1 MKFSKYNVF
10 YEHGDNFL
18 LVNTRTGAMFTL
30 DVKEKFEKYGIHSD
44 AEIELYQQ
52 IPILEK
58 YMKKNRKIKK
68 SDKI

>member
-1 MKFSKYNVF
+1 MYLDFVKKVHKIS
-10 YEHGDNFL
+10 
-18 LVNTRTGAMFTL
+18 L

-52 IPILEK
+52 IQILEK

>member
-1 MKFSKYNVF
+1 MYLDFVKKVHKIS
-10 YEHGDNFL
+10 
-18 LVNTRTGAMFTL
+18 L
-30 DVKEKFEKYGIHSD
+30 DVKEKFEKYGIYSD

>member
-1 MKFSKYNVF
+1 VYLDFVKKVHKIS
-10 YEHGDNFL
+10 
-18 LVNTRTGAMFTL
+18 L

-58 YMKKNRKIKK
+58 YIKK
-68 SDKI
+68 IEKLKKVIKYNN

>member
-1 MKFSKYNVF
+1 VYLDFVKKVHKIS
-10 YEHGDNFL
+10 
-18 LVNTRTGAMFTL
+18 L

-58 YMKKNRKIKK
+58 YMKKIEKLKKVIKYNN
-68 SDKI
+68 

>member
-1 MKFSKYNVF
+1 MYLDFVKKVHKIS
-10 YEHGDNFL
+10 
-18 LVNTRTGAMFTL
+18 L

-58 YMKKNRKIKK
+58 YIKK
-68 SDKI
+68 IEKLKKVIKYNN

>member
-1 MKFSKYNVF
+1 MYLDFVKKVHKIS
-10 YEHGDNFL
+10 
-18 LVNTRTGAMFTL
+18 L

-58 YMKKNRKIKK
+58 YMKKIEKLKKVIKYNN
-68 SDKI
+68 

>member
-30 DVKEKFEKYGIHSD
+30 DVKEKYCIHSD

-58 YMKKNRKIKK
+58 YIKK
-68 SDKI
+68 IEKLKKVIKYNN